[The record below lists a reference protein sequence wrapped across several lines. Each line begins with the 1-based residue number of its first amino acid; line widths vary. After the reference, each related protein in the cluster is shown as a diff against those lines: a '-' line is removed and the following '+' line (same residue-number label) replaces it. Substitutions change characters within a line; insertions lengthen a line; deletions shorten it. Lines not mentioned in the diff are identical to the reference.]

1 MKKIVAAL
9 LAVVLSFAMLGLL
22 SACGA
27 SASSID
33 RITTQ
38 SQESNGV
45 KYINYYVHFKENV
58 DWASL
63 SQSDREKLA
72 KVGFDEAQKKI
83 AEDEVFNYN
92 ISGTTAEGVD
102 AFRFNGAEQT
112 LRIMVDGETVG
123 EIPVEVPQN

>member
-1 MKKIVAAL
+1 MKKTIAVLFAAAL
-9 LAVVLSFAMLGLL
+9 SLALLGLL
-22 SACGA
+22 AGCGVGA
-27 SASSID
+27 NSID
-33 RITTQ
+33 RVTTQ

-45 KYINYYVHFKENV
+45 RYINYTVHFKENV

-72 KVGFDEAQKKI
+72 KTAFDEAQKKI

-92 ISGTTAEGVD
+92 ISGATADGVD

-112 LRIMVDGETVG
+112 LIIRVDGETVG
-123 EIPVEVPQN
+123 EIPVEIPQK